1 MTAKADEPRVLIK
14 VPESFRSRMRQRAK
28 QNDSTMI
35 AELLKLENKAG
46 GSCQANTPTATPTG
60 GT

>member
-1 MTAKADEPRVLIK
+1 
-14 VPESFRSRMRQRAK
+14 MRQRAK